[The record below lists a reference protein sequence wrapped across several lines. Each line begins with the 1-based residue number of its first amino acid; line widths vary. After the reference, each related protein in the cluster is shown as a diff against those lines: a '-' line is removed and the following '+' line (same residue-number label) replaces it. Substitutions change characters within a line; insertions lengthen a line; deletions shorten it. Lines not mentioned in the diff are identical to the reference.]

1 MWYCFALVV
10 SIFLHQLKLQIMNI
24 NRLLTIIL
32 FSGATISLSSCS
44 KEGCTDPNASNY
56 DADAKTS
63 NNDLCEYNYDVPE
76 TYVFT
81 DADGNSTVSYSG
93 QTARMDMLSE
103 MVTYLKSANGSKSS
117 PATLDASTLLAMYDN
132 SYTGWTDQSLVGN
145 GKQLKSKTAL
155 ADAGVQAMF
164 EGWMNDAATASPDQ
178 TGSYLQA
185 ASGVEWTQ
193 MIEKGLMGACFASQM
208 TSNYLGGIE
217 GDDNEVAVDAAN
229 GKYYTEMEHHWDEAY
244 GYFTDA
250 VDYPANGTDRFWGK
264 YANKS
269 YLEDNLGSATDIS
282 TAFRTGRAALS
293 AHNTADALAQRDII
307 VAEVK
312 QMQAGMAIHYLNDVK
327 TKVADGADQ
336 SAINHSMSEALAFIF
351 GIQFISETP
360 DMSTAD
366 VMALVSQIEPA
377 VADFTMN
384 LTLINDAINQVAA
397 ATGLESVKDL
407 L

>member
-1 MWYCFALVV
+1 M
-10 SIFLHQLKLQIMNI
+10 IF
-24 NRLLTIIL
+24 NRILTIL
-32 FSGATISLSSCS
+32 FFSGVTAALSSCS

-63 NNDLCEYNYDVPE
+63 NNDLCEYNYRVPE

-81 DADGNSTVSYSG
+81 DLNGNNTVSYSG

-103 MVTYLKSANGSKSS
+103 MVTYLKSANGSNSS

-132 SYTGWTDQSLVGN
+132 SYTGWNNNSLVGN

-155 ADAGVQAMF
+155 NDAGIQGMF
-164 EGWMNDAATASPDQ
+164 EAWMNAAAAASPDQ
-178 TGSYLQA
+178 TGSYLQD
-185 ASGVEWTQ
+185 STGIEWTQ

-208 TSNYLGGIE
+208 TSNYLAGIE
-217 GDDNEVAVDAAN
+217 ADDNENAVDVDA
-229 GKYYTEMEHHWDEAY
+229 GKYYTQMEHHWDEAY

-250 VDYPANGTDRFWGK
+250 ADYPTNGTNRFWGK

-282 TAFRTGRAALS
+282 TAFRTGRAAIS
-293 AHNTADALAQRDII
+293 SHNIPAALEQRDII
-307 VAEVK
+307 ISEVK

-327 TKVADGADQ
+327 SKVSSGAGQ
-336 SAINHSMSEALAFIF
+336 TAINHSMSEALAFIF

-360 DMSTAD
+360 DMSNAE
-366 VMALVSQIEPA
+366 VMSLVNQIEPG
-377 VADFTMN
+377 VADFSMN
-384 LTLINDAINQVAA
+384 IASINSFIDQIAT

>member
-1 MWYCFALVV
+1 MNKILSKITLGSMVV
-10 SIFLHQLKLQIMNI
+10 LI
-24 NRLLTIIL
+24 
-32 FSGATISLSSCS
+32 AASCS

-56 DADAKTS
+56 DANAGTT
-63 NNDLCEYNYDVPE
+63 NNDLCEYNYDVPS
-76 TYVFT
+76 TYAFT
-81 DADGNSTVSYSG
+81 DADGNNTVSYGG

-103 MVTYLKSANGSKSS
+103 MVTYLKSANGSNAT

-155 ADAGVQAMF
+155 ADAGIQAMF
-164 EGWMNDAATASPDQ
+164 EGWMSAAAAASPDQ
-178 TGSYLQA
+178 TGSYLQD

-208 TSNYLGGIE
+208 TSNYLAGIE
-217 GDDNEVAVDAAN
+217 ADDNETAVDPAA
-229 GKYYTEMEHHWDEAY
+229 GKFYTEMEHHWDEAY

-307 VAEVK
+307 ISEVK

-327 TKVADGADQ
+327 SKVSSGADQ

-360 DMSTAD
+360 DMSSAD
-366 VMALVSQIEPA
+366 VMALVGQIEPA
-377 VADFTMN
+377 VAGFTMS
-384 LTLINDAINQVAA
+384 LTSINAVIDQVAA

>member
-1 MWYCFALVV
+1 MVV
-10 SIFLHQLKLQIMNI
+10 LI
-24 NRLLTIIL
+24 
-32 FSGATISLSSCS
+32 AASCS

-56 DADAKTS
+56 DANAGTT
-63 NNDLCEYNYDVPE
+63 NNDLCEYNYDVPS
-76 TYVFT
+76 TYAFT
-81 DADGNSTVSYSG
+81 DADGNNTVSYGG

-103 MVTYLKSANGSKSS
+103 MVTYLKSANGSNAT

-155 ADAGVQAMF
+155 ADAGIQAMF
-164 EGWMNDAATASPDQ
+164 EGWMSAAAAASPDQ
-178 TGSYLQA
+178 TGSYLQD

-208 TSNYLGGIE
+208 TSNYLAGIE
-217 GDDNEVAVDAAN
+217 ADDNETAVDPAA
-229 GKYYTEMEHHWDEAY
+229 GKFYTEMEHHWDEAY

-293 AHNTADALAQRDII
+293 AHNIADALAQRDII
-307 VAEVK
+307 IAEVK

-327 TKVADGADQ
+327 SKVSSGADQ

-360 DMSTAD
+360 DMSSAD
-366 VMALVSQIEPA
+366 VMALVNQIEPA
-377 VADFTMN
+377 VAGFTMS
-384 LTLINDAINQVAA
+384 LTSINAVIDQVAA

>member
-1 MWYCFALVV
+1 MNKILSKIALGSMV
-10 SIFLHQLKLQIMNI
+10 I
-24 NRLLTIIL
+24 LL
-32 FSGATISLSSCS
+32 AASCS

-56 DADAKTS
+56 DANAGTT
-63 NNDLCEYNYDVPE
+63 NNDLCEYNYDVPS
-76 TYVFT
+76 TYTFT

-103 MVTYLKSANGSKSS
+103 MVTYLKSANGSNAT

-155 ADAGVQAMF
+155 ADAGIQAMF
-164 EGWMNDAATASPDQ
+164 EAWMSTAASSSPSN
-178 TGSYLQA
+178 TTSYLQ
-185 ASGVEWTQ
+185 SSTGLEWTQ

-208 TSNYLGGIE
+208 TSNYLAGIE
-217 GDDNEVAVDAAN
+217 ADDNETAVDADN
-229 GKYYTEMEHHWDEAY
+229 GKFYTEMEHHWDEAY

-250 VDYPANGTDRFWGK
+250 VDYPTNGTDRFWGK

-293 AHNTADALAQRDII
+293 AHNTADALVQRDII
-307 VAEVK
+307 IAEVK

-327 TKVADGADQ
+327 SKVSSGADQ
-336 SAINHSMSEALAFIF
+336 SAINHSMSEALAFLF
-351 GIQFISETP
+351 GMQFISETP
-360 DMSTAD
+360 DMNSSD
-366 VMALVSQIEPA
+366 VMAYVSTIESD
-377 VADFTMN
+377 VASYASN
-384 LTLINDAINQVAA
+384 LTEINTLIDAIASA
-397 ATGLESVKDL
+397 SGLESVKNNL
-407 L
+407 

>member
-1 MWYCFALVV
+1 MNKILSKITLGSMVV
-10 SIFLHQLKLQIMNI
+10 LI
-24 NRLLTIIL
+24 
-32 FSGATISLSSCS
+32 AASCS

-56 DADAKTS
+56 DANAGTT
-63 NNDLCEYNYDVPE
+63 NNDLCEYNYDVPS
-76 TYVFT
+76 TYAFT
-81 DADGNSTVSYSG
+81 DADGNNTVSYGG

-103 MVTYLKSANGSKSS
+103 MVTYLKSANGSNAT

-155 ADAGVQAMF
+155 ADAGIQAMF
-164 EGWMNDAATASPDQ
+164 EGWMSAAAVASPDQ
-178 TGSYLQA
+178 TGSYLQD

-208 TSNYLGGIE
+208 TSNYLAGIE
-217 GDDNEVAVDAAN
+217 ADDNETAVDPAA
-229 GKYYTEMEHHWDEAY
+229 GKFYTEMEHHWDEAY

-293 AHNTADALAQRDII
+293 AHNTTDALAQRDII
-307 VAEVK
+307 IAEVK

-327 TKVADGADQ
+327 SKVSSGADQ

-360 DMSTAD
+360 DMSSAD
-366 VMALVSQIEPA
+366 VMALVGQIEPA
-377 VADFTMN
+377 VAGFTMS
-384 LTLINDAINQVAA
+384 LTSINAVIDQIAA